1 MDRCKDILCQIFGKS
16 PISDEK
22 DVAQNIYTFRFVL
35 FCMIIYTFEEIL
47 NATGIFIVDKKIFVT
62 GYIIA
67 CFFLLIHIVS
77 LLVLGLDNPKTKYLS
92 IFAIICV

>member
-47 NATGIFIVDKKIFVT
+47 NATGR
-62 GYIIA
+62 
-67 CFFLLIHIVS
+67 
-77 LLVLGLDNPKTKYLS
+77 
-92 IFAIICV
+92 

>member
-47 NATGIFIVDKKIFVT
+47 NATGIFIVDKKIFF
-62 GYIIA
+62 YRLYYRL
-67 CFFLLIHIVS
+67 FFSV
-77 LLVLGLDNPKTKYLS
+77 DTYS
-92 IFAIICV
+92 IFAGTRVG

>member
-47 NATGIFIVDKKIFVT
+47 NATGIFIVDKKIFLQV
-62 GYIIA
+62 ILSLV
-67 CFFLLIHIVS
+67 FF
-77 LLVLGLDNPKTKYLS
+77 
-92 IFAIICV
+92 C

>member
-1 MDRCKDILCQIFGKS
+1 MNRCKDTLCQIFGKS

-47 NATGIFIVDKKIFVT
+47 NVTGIFIVDKKIFFT
-62 GYIIA
+62 GLQLYV
-67 CFFLLIHIVS
+67 CLMQQVFH
-77 LLVLGLDNPKTKYLS
+77 
-92 IFAIICV
+92 